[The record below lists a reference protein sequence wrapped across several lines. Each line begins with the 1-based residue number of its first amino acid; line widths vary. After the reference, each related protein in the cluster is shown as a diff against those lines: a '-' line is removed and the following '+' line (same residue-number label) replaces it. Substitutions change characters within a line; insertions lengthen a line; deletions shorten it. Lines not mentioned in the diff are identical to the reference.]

1 MKEFKLSDKE
11 QMMLRLFDENIA
23 PDEREKIDQIVRQD
37 RNLKLEYDAYR
48 QMRDV
53 LAEKRD
59 DSYGPFF
66 AERIINQV
74 KRRTQEID
82 YLIFFF
88 FKKYQVLIAGV
99 LVGLLV
105 INIILADKLT
115 ILSILGFQDETVED
129 FVTIDVYENLTE

>member
-105 INIILADKLT
+105 MNIILADKFT
-115 ILSILGFQDETVED
+115 ILSILGFQDEIVED
-129 FVTIDVYENLTE
+129 FVTIDVYEDLTK